1 MQKYIPV
8 KEIKDYLKDKSYT
21 SIHKTGSVKGMK
33 RDFGWD
39 KAQEIVCSGQFI
51 YAIMYS
57 NEYVS
62 TGYYI

>member
-21 SIHKTGSVKGMK
+21 SIHKKGSVKGMK

-39 KAQEIVCSGQFI
+39 KAQEIVRSGQFI
-51 YAIMYS
+51 
-57 NEYVS
+57 
-62 TGYYI
+62 